1 MKRGPGGIIV
11 VALFSTVLVF
21 ALLMSAIWRRRAD
34 DVTLLVATVCLTLLG
49 NAFIC
54 GVISGPHD
62 RYGSRLVWIT
72 TLAVIIAW
80 MMRGRREPGQVSRL

>member
-1 MKRGPGGIIV
+1 MNLIHVP
-11 VALFSTVLVF
+11 VALISTALVF
-21 ALLMSAIWRRRAD
+21 ALLIASIWRRRLD
-34 DVTLLVATVCLTLLG
+34 DVTLLMATVCLTLLG

-72 TLAVIIAW
+72 TFAVMIAA
-80 MMRGRREPGQVSRL
+80 MRRWQRDETPKGLSPPA

>member
-1 MKRGPGGIIV
+1 LI
-11 VALFSTVLVF
+11 STVLVF
-21 ALLMSAIWRRRAD
+21 LLLLAALWRKRVD
-34 DVTLLVATVCLTLLG
+34 DVTLLLATVCLTLLG

-72 TLAVIIAW
+72 TFALMIAG
-80 MMRGRREPGQVSRL
+80 MRYWQRDDIPNGRSRPA